1 MCAGS
6 AQVTLVE
13 LRGSYYTGCKPA
25 KANQHPN
32 TKTTPKRK
40 TKEGGSNLLRNSCGH
55 GSRMRK
61 GETGAMNSAPLS
73 VHLVHQ
79 QADSDLLSL
88 CLVLGT
94 FNRFRRYRNYLE
106 QRQEAS
112 LHPLVGGEDKL
123 CTCNAL
129 AMHLRDT
136 SVSSGKSQSSRQ
148 GGRRQKE
155 SVDPAPAPKRFDNGS
170 NARDTPN

>member
-6 AQVTLVE
+6 TQVTLVE
-13 LRGSYYTGCKPA
+13 LSGSYYTGCKPA
-25 KANQHPN
+25 KANQHP
-32 TKTTPKRK
+32 TTPKRK

-112 LHPLVGGEDKL
+112 PDLHPLVGGEDKL

-136 SVSSGKSQSSRQ
+136 SVSSEYSQQ
-148 GGRRQKE
+148 WVPGGQVACGL
-155 SVDPAPAPKRFDNGS
+155 S
-170 NARDTPN
+170 